1 MGLFFYTKKGSIIST
16 VDLPTTEIIE
26 PKNMVR
32 NDFYPTNIIL
42 GGVFF
47 LHDIMEKLYWD
58 KGGEKWQ

>member
-1 MGLFFYTKKGSIIST
+1 MYVTFHCLKQQCK
-16 VDLPTTEIIE
+16 
-26 PKNMVR
+26 KNMVR